1 MYAAPSAFCGK
12 KKYYTVRAQKDKE
25 NKGVKVTDNSKGER
39 GEEIERMKKIERL
52 LLLYLICIHCQCF
65 PAETVCP
72 GL

>member
-1 MYAAPSAFCGK
+1 MQLILRSVGRKILCGGSG
-12 KKYYTVRAQKDKE
+12 KDKE
-25 NKGVKVTDNSKGER
+25 NKGVKVTDNSEEDR

-52 LLLYLICIHCQCF
+52 LLLYLICIPCQCF